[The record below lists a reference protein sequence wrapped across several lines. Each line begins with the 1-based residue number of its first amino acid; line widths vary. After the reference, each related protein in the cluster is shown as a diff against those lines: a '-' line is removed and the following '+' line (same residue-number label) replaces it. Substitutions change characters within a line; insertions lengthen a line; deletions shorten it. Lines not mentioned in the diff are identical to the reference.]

1 MTATPAQFC
10 TAYVAT
16 AESDSLREQP
26 DVLREIR
33 DNQIRLK
40 QNVQRALTSKPSS
53 NAYKFAGPGT
63 SEDLGKSA
71 AQSIVDIS
79 KEYAFNTMLKAEL
92 RKNKPSVPTAKPLC
106 FTIPLTRRAS
116 FRRSTNTRKVLRI

>member
-1 MTATPAQFC
+1 M
-10 TAYVAT
+10 
-16 AESDSLREQP
+16 
-26 DVLREIR
+26 LREIR

-92 RKNKPSVPTAKPLC
+92 RKNKPSVPGEQSYGLSSRGPRTNLSPSYMKARTLSKTISEMSNYMTTRTAL
-106 FTIPLTRRAS
+106 LNA
-116 FRRSTNTRKVLRI
+116 